1 MGNQATPGLTNRG
14 GIWHVDKQYRGVRI
28 CESTGT
34 GSLAKAHEYLAKRM
48 NDIRE
53 AMLHGL
59 RPDRTFRMAA
69 TKYLQDYVQQKKSI
83 GDDAIQLKMLD
94 PMIGDLHLRQV
105 HMGSLQA
112 FIAKRKAEGV
122 KTKTLNAALA
132 VVRRV
137 LNLAVSEWIDEK
149 GLTWLETAPKIK
161 LFSVKDSR
169 SPYPLTQEEQS
180 LLFQELPD
188 HLARMALFKVNT
200 GCREQEVCRLR
211 WDYEVKVPELDTC
224 VFIVPSNLVKN
235 GEERLVV
242 LNRVA
247 KSVVDSM
254 RGLHPTHVFV
264 RVPSKGEP
272 RPIPKMYGTGWKSAR
287 ERAADKWA
295 KRHGEPAPE
304 GFRKIRVHDLKHT
317 FGRRLRAAGVS
328 FEDRQD
334 LLGHKSG
341 RITTHYSQAEL
352 SNLLVA
358 AEKVCD
364 AGESR
369 KSPAVTWLRR
379 RQSAVSA

>member
-1 MGNQATPGLTNRG
+1 MGNRAMPGLTNRG
-14 GIWHVDKQYRGVRI
+14 GVWHIDKQYRGVRI

-34 GSLAKAHEYLAKRM
+34 GSLAKAQEHLAKRM

-59 RPDRTFRMAA
+59 RPSRTFRIAA
-69 TKYLQDYVQQKKSI
+69 TKYLQDYAQKKSI
-83 GDDAIQLKMLD
+83 GDDAVQLKMLV
-94 PMIGDLHLRQV
+94 PMIGDLDLRQV

-132 VVRRV
+132 VVRRI
-137 LNLAVSEWIDEK
+137 LNLAASEWIDEK

-161 LFSVKDSR
+161 LFSVKDAR
-169 SPYPLTQEEQS
+169 SPYPLTQEEQA

-188 HLARMALFKVNT
+188 YLARMALYKVNT
-200 GCREQEVCRLR
+200 GCREQEVCTLR
-211 WDYEVKVPELDTC
+211 WDYEVKVPELDTS
-224 VFIVPSNLVKN
+224 VFIIPGDHVKN
-235 GEERLVV
+235 GDERLVV

-247 KSVVDSM
+247 KSVVESM
-254 RGLHPTHVFV
+254 RGVHPTHVFAIA
-264 RVPSKGEP
+264 PPKGEL
-272 RPIPKMYGTGWKSAR
+272 RPVSKMYGTAWKQAR
-287 ERAADKWA
+287 ERAANKWTE
-295 KRHGEPAPE
+295 RHGEPAPE

-352 SNLLVA
+352 GNLIAA
-358 AEKVCD
+358 AEKVCGD
-364 AGESR
+364 ENSR
-369 KSPAVTWLRR
+369 KSPATTWLRR
-379 RQSAVSA
+379 RQSA